1 MPAKPKKNRKPEK
14 NKEGSFRIIGGEHGS
29 RRLSFPEAEGL
40 RPTTDRV
47 KETVF
52 NWLRNE
58 IPGATVLDLFAGSG
72 ALGFEAASRGASNVQ
87 FVELNSTAASY
98 LQSNCARLKLDA
110 TVARTDALSYLQQ
123 SAESSFDLIFIDP
136 PFRKGLVDEVLQ
148 TIKDKRLLK
157 PNGLVYLETEAELAQ
172 LQLGSAWRELKAK
185 KAGQVSYR
193 LFIQATVAADKDAE
207 V

>member
-58 IPGATVLDLFAGSG
+58 IPGAKVLDLFAGSG
-72 ALGFEAASRGASNVQ
+72 ALGFEAASRGASEVQ
-87 FVELNSTAASY
+87 FVELNKQAVRY
-98 LQSNCARLKLDA
+98 LQSNCDLLKLDA
-110 TVARTDALSYLQQ
+110 AVSNTDALSYLQQ
-123 SAESSFDLIFIDP
+123 SAEFSFDLIFIDP

-148 TIKDKRLLK
+148 TIIDRKLLR

-172 LQLGSAWRELKAK
+172 LQLGLKWRELKAK
-185 KAGQVSYR
+185 TAGQVSYR
-193 LFIQATVAADKDAE
+193 LFSRAIDQSLDAE
-207 V
+207 QA

>member
-58 IPGATVLDLFAGSG
+58 IPGAKVLDLFAGSG
-72 ALGFEAASRGASNVQ
+72 ALGFEAASRGASEVQ
-87 FVELNSTAASY
+87 FVELNKQAVRY
-98 LQSNCARLKLDA
+98 LQSNCDRLKLDA
-110 TVARTDALSYLQQ
+110 AVSNTDALSYLQQ
-123 SAESSFDLIFIDP
+123 SAEFSFDLIFIDP

-148 TIKDKRLLK
+148 TIIDRKLLR

-172 LQLGSAWRELKAK
+172 LQLGLKWRELKAK
-185 KAGQVSYR
+185 TAGQVSYR
-193 LFIQATVAADKDAE
+193 LFSRAIDQSLDAE
-207 V
+207 QA